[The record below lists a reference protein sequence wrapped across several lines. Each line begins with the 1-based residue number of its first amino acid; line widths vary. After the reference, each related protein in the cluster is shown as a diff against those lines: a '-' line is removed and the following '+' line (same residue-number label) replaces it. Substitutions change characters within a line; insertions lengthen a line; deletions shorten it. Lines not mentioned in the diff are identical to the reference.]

1 MKVLIIGYGS
11 VAAKHHKA
19 LLKLD
24 NNVEVVALR
33 SRNTAKEIENVA
45 SVYTYNEAKSKAPY
59 TFAIISNPTFKH
71 TEAIEQ
77 LLSLNCPL
85 FIEKP
90 LSDTLKCGTLVKE
103 IFSAKVITY
112 VGCNLRFLDSLVYL
126 KEKLL
131 KNLVV
136 NEVNVYCG
144 SFLPEWRPG
153 LDFRNVYSSNAEK
166 GGGVHLDLIHEL
178 DYVYWLFGKPVSV
191 SSFKSSTSS
200 LGISAIDYANYLLG
214 YNTFSVNIILNYF
227 RKDKKRQIELVCSDD
242 TYTIDLLRNSITN
255 NSEIVFRSE
264 QTIRDTYFRQM
275 EYFIDLVIKERNQGK
290 MMNDIHEAYEVLKI
304 CLK

>member
-11 VAAKHHKA
+11 VAAKHHEA
-19 LLKLD
+19 LLRLD
-24 NNVEVVALR
+24 PAIELVALR
-33 SRNTAKEIENVA
+33 SRYTAKAIENVV
-45 SVYTYNEAKSKAPY
+45 SVYTYNEARGNAPY

-90 LSDTLKCGTLVKE
+90 LSDNLNCGTLVE
-103 IFSAKVITY
+103 ELLSAKVITY
-112 VGCNLRFLDSLVYL
+112 VACNLRFLDSLVYL

-131 KNLVV
+131 KDLVV

-144 SFLPEWRPG
+144 SFLPDWRPG
-153 LDFRNVYSSNAEK
+153 LDFRNIYSSDAER

-191 SSFKSSTSS
+191 SSFKSSASS

-214 YNTFSVNIILNYF
+214 YNTFAVNIILNYF
-227 RKDKKRQIELVCSDD
+227 RKDKKRQVELVCADS
-242 TYTIDLLRNSITN
+242 TYTIDLQSNSITS
-255 NSEIVFRSE
+255 NSEIVFKSD
-264 QTIRDTYFRQM
+264 QTILDTYFKQM
-275 EYFIDLVIKERNQGK
+275 EYFIDLVIKGRYEGT
-290 MMNDIHEAYEVLKI
+290 MMNDIQEAYEVLKI